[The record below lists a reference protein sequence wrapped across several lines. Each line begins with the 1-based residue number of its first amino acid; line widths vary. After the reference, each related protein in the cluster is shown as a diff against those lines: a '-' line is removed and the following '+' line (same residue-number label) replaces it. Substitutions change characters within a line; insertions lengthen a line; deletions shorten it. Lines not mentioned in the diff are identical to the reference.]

1 MSAAIQPYTGRP
13 MPRIEAGLKVSG
25 AIAYTGDIAVPDLV
39 HAVLVPSPIARGT
52 IRSVDATA
60 AEAVPGVVRVFTPD
74 TMPKLPSEPEQPDWD
89 IMYGS
94 AFVPMADM
102 TIHYAGQPIGMV
114 LAETLEA
121 ARHAAAIIRYAFA
134 EEEPV
139 VGLDGD
145 TDLSGEVY
153 HEPERVWLG
162 FLAGYLPTVVRR
174 GAGAA
179 GLDEAEVSIEGSWRL
194 SNNHHNPMEP
204 VASTAVWDGADR
216 LTLYETSQHVYNHR
230 NGLAKVLGLPRENVR
245 VVTHYVGGGFGCKGP
260 VWSHSW
266 LVALTAREV
275 GRPVRLVLSRDQMYT
290 SVGFREEQRIDLRL
304 GAMRDG
310 RLLAADV
317 TKLSA
322 TPAWEDWV
330 EPSWYPFTF
339 MYDLPAL
346 ETRCRLRRTNV
357 MAPTF
362 MRAPGEA
369 PGMLVQ
375 ECALN
380 ELAAELGI
388 DPVELRLRNH
398 ADVYPVDGSPWSS
411 KRLKDCYRVG
421 AERFGWSSR
430 NPSPRSMQADGM
442 LIGMGMASASH
453 TVYRQPAQARV
464 TITAGGEARIA
475 SGATDIGTGSAT
487 FLRQIVADE
496 LVLPIDRVLPLIG
509 DSSLPEAPMQAGAS
523 LTGSLAPA
531 AMTAARD
538 LKAKLL
544 EMAVGQDESPLH
556 GRNADDLELN
566 DGRIIAGGEDTGETV
581 TGVLRRAGL
590 TELACDGRFDP
601 GGVGQVRSGD
611 PVRDA
616 REGPRGMHSF
626 GAIFAKIAVDPDL
639 GLIRVRQLTGVYA
652 CGRIL
657 NPKLAESQLI
667 GGITWGMS
675 QALFES
681 THMDPRFGRFTNT
694 NMAEYMIPVNL
705 DVPTIDV
712 TFLDDPDP
720 FINPAGV
727 KGVGEIGITGVAAA
741 ISDAVWHATGKRLR
755 HTPILAEALLED

>member
-1 MSAAIQPYTGRP
+1 MTAATSPYAGRP
-13 MPRIEAGLKVSG
+13 MSRIEAGQKVSG
-25 AIAYTGDIAVPDLV
+25 TVAYTGDIVVPGML

-52 IRSVDATA
+52 IRTVDTTA
-60 AEAVPGVVRVFTPD
+60 AEAVPGVVRVFTPE
-74 TMPKLPSEPEQPDWD
+74 TMPKLPSVPEQPDWD

-94 AFVPMADM
+94 VFVPMAEM
-102 TIHYAGQPIGMV
+102 TVHYAGQPIGLV
-114 LAETLEA
+114 LAESIEA
-121 ARHAAAIIRYAFA
+121 AQYAATAIRYEFA
-134 EEEPV
+134 DEAPL
-139 VGLDGD
+139 VGLEGEP
-145 TDLSGEVY
+145 DLSGEAY
-153 HEPERVWLG
+153 HEPERIWLG
-162 FLAGYLPTVVRR
+162 FLAGYLPGATKR

-179 GLDEAEVSIEGSWRL
+179 ALDGADVVIEGTWRL
-194 SNNHHNPMEP
+194 ANNHHNPMEP
-204 VASTAVWDGADR
+204 AASIAVWEDDDR

-230 NGLAKVLGLPRENVR
+230 NGMAKLLGLARENVR
-245 VVTHYVGGGFGCKGP
+245 VVTRYVGGGFGCKGP

-266 LVALTAREV
+266 LVALAAKEA
-275 GRPVRLVLSRDQMYT
+275 GRPVRLVLNRAQMYT
-290 SVGFREEQRIDLRL
+290 SVGFREEQRLDVRL
-304 GAMRDG
+304 GARSDG
-310 RLLAADV
+310 KLVGADV

-346 ETRCRLRRTNV
+346 ETRCRLKRANV

-380 ELAAELGI
+380 ELAAKLGI
-388 DPVELRLRNH
+388 DPIELRLRNH
-398 ADVYPVDGSPWSS
+398 ADVYPIDGSPWSS
-411 KRLKDCYRVG
+411 KRLKECYRVG
-421 AERFGWSSR
+421 AERFGWCSR
-430 NPSPRSMQADGM
+430 TPEPGSMRSGGM

-453 TVYRQPAQARV
+453 TVYRQPAEARV
-464 TITAGGEARIA
+464 TITAGGTAHVA
-475 SGATDIGTGSAT
+475 SGVTDIGTGSAT
-487 FLRQIVADE
+487 FLRQVVADE
-496 LVLPIDRVLPLIG
+496 LALPIGKLQALIG
-509 DSSLPEAPMQAGAS
+509 DSGLPEAPMQAGAS
-523 LTGSLAPA
+523 LTGSLASA
-531 AMTAARD
+531 AMRAGRD
-538 LKAKLL
+538 LKVKLL
-544 EMAVGQDESPLH
+544 EMAVTQEGSRLH
-556 GRNADDLELN
+556 GRDAGALTLN
-566 DGRIIAGGEDTGETV
+566 DGLVLANGDETGETIA
-581 TGVLRRAGL
+581 TVLRRAGL
-590 TELACDGRFDP
+590 TELSCDGRFDP

-611 PVRDA
+611 PALDE

-626 GAIFAKIAVDPDL
+626 GAIFAEVAVDPDL
-639 GLIRVRQLTGVYA
+639 AIIRVRRLTGVYA

-675 QALFES
+675 QALFEA

-694 NMAEYMIPVNL
+694 NLAEYMIPVSL

-755 HTPILAEALLED
+755 HTPILAEALLEG